1 MEAVELTA
9 RLTVA
14 AQLAVLQAGHLPD
27 EVDGGAL
34 TLAVHGLTPGGTK
47 GAGGEAA
54 DQTQ

>member
-27 EVDGGAL
+27 EGDGGAL